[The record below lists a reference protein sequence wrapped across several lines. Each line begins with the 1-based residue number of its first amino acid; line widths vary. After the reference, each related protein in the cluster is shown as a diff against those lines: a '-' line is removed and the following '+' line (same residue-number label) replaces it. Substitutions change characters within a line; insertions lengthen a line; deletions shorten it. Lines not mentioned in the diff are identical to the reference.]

1 MTAIKPTILVDSREQ
16 TPLDIQGYPVEVVG
30 LPVGDYG
37 IKGFSDWE
45 NPQFIIERKSLSD
58 LIGSLTQGRER
69 FLREVEKLREFRFAA
84 IVIESYESEILRW
97 DYESKATPQSI
108 VQSLA
113 AIQVRAGIHI
123 IWAMNADGAVKTVES
138 LARQF
143 CRGIEKDHKRLLKA
157 CETTTT
163 GKTGSDGTS

>member
-1 MTAIKPTILVDSREQ
+1 MTEIQPTILVDTREQ
-16 TPLDIQGYPVEVVG
+16 TPLDIRSPFEVTG
-30 LPVGDYG
+30 LPIGDYG
-37 IKGFSDWE
+37 VKGFSDWE

-84 IVIESYESEILRW
+84 IVIEAYESEILRW

-157 CETTTT
+157 CETA
-163 GKTGSDGTS
+163 GLVGLKTVS

>member
-1 MTAIKPTILVDSREQ
+1 MLIDSREQ
-16 TPLDIQGYPVEVVG
+16 TPLHIRAYPVEVVG

-37 IKGFSDWE
+37 IKGFSGWE
-45 NPQFIIERKSLSD
+45 NPQFIIERKSLSN

-69 FLREVEKLREFRFAA
+69 FLREVEKLKRFRFAA
-84 IVIESYESEILRW
+84 IVIEAQESDVLSGEYL
-97 DYESKATPQSI
+97 SKATPQSI

-157 CETTTT
+157 CETA
-163 GKTGSDGTS
+163 GLVGLKTVS